1 MTTANKAPLAEVNE
15 QGGKEKL
22 VDRIMGLIDRGEE
35 DADTFKRRLLAAS
48 NKKLVRLAQIGE
60 TMKKD
65 FGGSR
70 DKLVESVAK
79 AVGRANDSDY
89 VRALSTYSPGQLLDM
104 LKTAGRKVESQ
115 ARGAA
120 EKVKAAAKGA
130 AREAGE
136 TATKAVAKVATRAK
150 AAAKGAATKA
160 KAAAKGAA
168 SKAKAAAKKPTTRK
182 K

>member
-1 MTTANKAPLAEVNE
+1 MSGNKAPLAEVNE

-35 DADTFKRRLLAAS
+35 DADALKRRLLAAS
-48 NKKLVRLAQIGE
+48 NKKLIRLAQIGE

-65 FGGSR
+65 FAGSR
-70 DKLVESVAK
+70 DKLAEGVAQ
-79 AVGRANDSDY
+79 AVGRAKDSDY
-89 VRALSTYSPGQLLDM
+89 VKTLSTYSPGQLLDM
-104 LKTAGRKVESQ
+104 VKTATKKAESQ

-120 EKVKAAAKGA
+120 DKAKGM
-130 AREAGE
+130 AREATEAAG
-136 TATKAVAKVATRAK
+136 KVVAKVASRAK

-168 SKAKAAAKKPTTRK
+168 GKAKAAAKKPAAK
-182 K
+182 KK